1 MATYKVKL
9 NPFTGQLQLVLNG
22 TGGASEPI
30 EYAYLQK
37 SQPTSIGEFQIITHT
52 NTNNWDAVSPDS
64 TRINMSSPNTIES
77 SANISQNTYG
87 VTINKSSRYKIVVT
101 INGIWDAES
110 NDWMQ
115 LVRDGSTALTWGQFS
130 SRSGNIDGIAMVL
143 VWQGNISSGDIID
156 IRVNGANT
164 NLTNINAVS
173 LSIVEIPTTA
183 NITVVATDNAIS
195 DLDNDTGVYTE
206 LSADR
211 DEIFMKAKGKT
222 AMTLDGAGTGV
233 ITKIKDGTNDRLV
246 ITETDSI
253 LLSPDNTTAITIDN
267 DNIDVILEGK
277 TVISLNKFG
286 YNILYSPD
294 VSESVSI
301 SNDIFRVRQHGA
313 NRFYSESTT
322 TYMISPDED
331 TFISVANDL
340 AEIKVNGTIRIRADT
355 TGSYLKSPDENTYIR
370 VGNTGIIHEGYTR
383 LGSNA
388 INIQQ
393 RWLSGTTTNT
403 DITSIAHGV
412 SSGDKILSID
422 VMVRGSFGGYFI
434 PPGSVPSDWF
444 SYYAMYWTETNI
456 YLERQGDWIKDRPYN
471 ILITYKE

>member
-1 MATYKVKL
+1 MYNYTF
-9 NPFTGQLQLVLNG
+9 NPIEGIFDITGL
-22 TGGASEPI
+22 GASEQI
-30 EYAYLQK
+30 EYAYMQK
-37 SQPTSIGEFQIITHT
+37 SGSDSTVEFQSITHT
-52 NTNNWDAVSPDS
+52 DTNDWDAVSPDS
-64 TRINMSSPNTIES
+64 TRINMSSPNTMES

-87 VTINKSSRYKIVVT
+87 VTINKSSRYNIVVT
-101 INGIWDAES
+101 INGIWDAIS

-115 LVRDGSTALTWGQFS
+115 LVRNGSTALTWGQFA
-130 SRSGNIDGIAMVL
+130 SRDGNTDGMALTLI
-143 VWQGNISSGDIID
+143 WQGNIGLGDVID
-156 IRVNGANT
+156 IRVNGKNT
-164 NLTNINAVS
+164 NITDIGAVS
-173 LSIVEIPTTA
+173 LSIVEVPTTA
-183 NITVVATDNAIS
+183 NITVEANDNAIS

-206 LSADR
+206 LSADS
-211 DEIFMKAKGKT
+211 DEIFMKTKGKS
-222 AMTLDGAGTGV
+222 AMTLDGAGAGI
-233 ITKIKDGTNDRLV
+233 ITKIKDGTNDRVV

-313 NRFYSESTT
+313 NRFYSEPTT

-331 TFISVANDL
+331 THISIANDL
-340 AEIKVNGTIRIRADT
+340 AEINVNGTIRIRADI

-370 VGNTGIIHEGYTR
+370 VGNTGIIHNGYTK

-388 INIQQ
+388 INIKQKY
-393 RWLSGTTTNT
+393 LSGTTSTGTTN
-403 DITSIAHGV
+403 IAHGLTG
-412 SSGDKILSID
+412 SKILSVD
-422 VMVRGSFGGYFI
+422 VSVETSSGGDFYK
-434 PPGSVPSDWF
+434 PASVDSGYDE
-444 SYYAMYWTETNI
+444 YYVMTWGGTNI
-456 YLERQGDWIKDRPYN
+456 RLSSQGNSINGRPYQ